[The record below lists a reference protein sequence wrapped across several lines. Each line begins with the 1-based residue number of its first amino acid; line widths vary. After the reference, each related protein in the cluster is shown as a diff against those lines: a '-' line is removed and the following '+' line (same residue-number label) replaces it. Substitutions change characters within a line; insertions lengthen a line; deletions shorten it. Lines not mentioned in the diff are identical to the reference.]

1 MKLTQ
6 VPISNTLFNQH
17 PDTNTLTNSPGT
29 LISHL
34 LPNAIVLASIIFFFL
49 ILFGGFGLIVG
60 AGKQSDPKQVA
71 KAKDALTWGVIGFLI
86 VISSYFI
93 LQILSELVGFDL
105 LNPLIP

>member
-71 KAKDALTWGVIGFLI
+71 KAKDALTWGVIG
-86 VISSYFI
+86 SSYFI